1 MQKLFNILILGLSF
15 VVLNVATVAAQTPCE
30 EFASS
35 SKKKEVNCLRDLL
48 DQTPLSDTVRHAK
61 KGAKRGFYKCGSK
74 DRSEHVGC
82 LRDLLEGQLGDTSSG
97 ADAEAID
104 ACLTRS
110 CVGVSPEYGG
120 PEGCRKNDLTI
131 RQCKAEVFGGHSNDY
146 R

>member
-1 MQKLFNILILGLSF
+1 MQKVFNFLIVGLTF
-15 VVLNVATVAAQTPCE
+15 AVLNVATVAADIPS
-30 EFASS
+30 A
-35 SKKKEVNCLRDLL
+35 
-48 DQTPLSDTVRHAK
+48 
-61 KGAKRGFYKCGSK
+61 
-74 DRSEHVGC
+74 
-82 LRDLLEGQLGDTSSG
+82 DTSAAPIGEGGEAGGPAAQDMSGNMINDGGHGANSG
-97 ADAEAID
+97 ADAEAEKAKAVD